1 MTDLL
6 ETQLREVFAQRA
18 AEVPADAVE
27 RLHRIDYRPHTKRH
41 WPLAMS
47 ALGAA
52 SGTAA
57 VVSVVVLGGS
67 ETAFAG
73 WSATPATLTADAAPA
88 TPASCQAQLPTAL
101 GSGTWTQVANDVR
114 GPYTMTV
121 YESGT
126 SLASCFAG
134 PSFTTMQ
141 AETFDASQT
150 RSMVS
155 ASGSGDAS
163 APHPPSAFASS
174 IRLSAGGGIEQMLVS
189 HFSQAGDG
197 PYSLVEGRLDSG
209 VSAVTLVLSDGQDV
223 TATTGSG
230 WLVAWW
236 PGDEDVTSAQITTTS
251 GTTTV
256 TLHSVKPPTPYGG
269 AGAAPVQVSPGD
281 MSPTGNS

>member
-1 MTDLL
+1 MTDVL
-6 ETQLREVFAQRA
+6 ETQLRQMFTRRA
-18 AEVPADAVE
+18 AEVPPDAIE
-27 RLHRIDYRPHTKRH
+27 RLHRIDYRPRTKRH
-41 WPLAMS
+41 WPLAVS

-73 WSATPATLTADAAPA
+73 WSATPATLTADQGPGPSA
-88 TPASCQAQLPTAL
+88 TCQAQLPTAL
-101 GSGTWTQVANDVR
+101 GSGTWTQVADDAR

-134 PSFTTMQ
+134 PSFTTME
-141 AETFDASQT
+141 AETFDASDT

-155 ASGSGDAS
+155 ASGSGG
-163 APHPPSAFASS
+163 APTPRPPSTFASS
-174 IRLSAGGGIEQMLVS
+174 IRLSAGGGIDQMLVS

-197 PYSLVEGRLDSG
+197 PYSLVEGRLDPG
-209 VSAVTLVLSDGQDV
+209 VSAVTLVLSDGQAV

-236 PGDEDVTSAQITTTS
+236 PGDENVTSAQITTAS
-251 GTTTV
+251 GTATV
-256 TLHSVKPPTPYGG
+256 TLHSVKPPTPY
-269 AGAAPVQVSPGD
+269 AGSGTVPVHLSPGD